1 MISVFVLQL
10 FNPVVQ
16 IYDLNTWPSSL
27 RLISPAHLV
36 TLFLISLVVAV
47 TGCVLFPLGYLVPSL
62 LCLLLS
68 LLILGGLTI
77 LAVSIFLQRKGSRLT
92 RLKIRV

>member
-1 MISVFVLQL
+1 MQL

-16 IYDLNTWPSSL
+16 IYDLNTWPSTL
-27 RLISPAHLV
+27 RLVSPAHLG
-36 TLFLISLVVAV
+36 TLFLLSLLLAIS
-47 TGCVLFPLGYLVPSL
+47 GCVLFPLGYLGPSM

-77 LAVSIFLQRKGSRLT
+77 LAVSIFLQRKGGRLS